1 MVYQPRRRK
10 LLSLK
15 LTAWFGIRPFSITV
29 ALPAWMNILQ
39 DKEDEITDKQKDGL
53 LTVITARALLSAKSK
68 PSLTFPRHTARNS
81 APVSYSSSIAKRL
94 KWPLITR
101 LHILVTEV
109 KEAHACTK
117 RHELQASFFQTLF
130 ESQAIS
136 QGHGSRYSSRKIF
149 W

>member
-1 MVYQPRRRK
+1 MVYQPRQRK

-81 APVSYSSSIAKRL
+81 APVSYSSSIAKKL

-117 RHELQASFFQTLF
+117 RHELQGVFFKRFLKVKQYLK
-130 ESQAIS
+130 
-136 QGHGSRYSSRKIF
+136 GHGSRYSSRKTF